1 MTTEDDRASNPS
13 EPDVWRMDVEKLKV
27 KSFPVRET
35 EYRVILEKKA
45 YDEIQAHGQSD
56 LDVEVCGVLMGQ
68 IFRDETGPYL
78 MVTDAIRGKQAR
90 QKAGQ
95 VTFTH
100 STWEYIH
107 QETEKQRY
115 ADKRIV
121 GWYHMHPGLGVFL
134 SEVDLFAHRN
144 FFNAAWQ
151 VAIVIDQKVKKT
163 GIFFWQNGKVV
174 RLKRY
179 WIGDEPCW
187 DTSENI
193 TASTSSRQADEKI
206 KYGFFHSGRQSSDQD
221 AYQSD
226 SFLIKLLTVG
236 VLVILV
242 CTLAYQTTV
251 IRREQRRLRLEVE
264 TLAEQILSRRYENAR
279 LLAGLP
285 IDNQQER
292 LSQDARHEDL
302 TELIEK
308 ILRFDSAGIKSR
320 ENEGISPVFTATPE
334 SKKENQ

>member
-1 MTTEDDRASNPS
+1 MTTEDDKASNLS
-13 EPDVWRMDVEKLKV
+13 DPDIWRMDTEKLKV
-27 KSFPVRET
+27 KPFPGRET
-35 EYRVILEKKA
+35 EYRVILDKKA
-45 YDEIQAHGQSD
+45 YDEIHAHGQSD

-68 IFRDETGPYL
+68 IYRDEIGPYL
-78 MVTDAIRGKQAR
+78 LITDAIRGRQAR

-107 QETEKQRY
+107 KETDKQRY

-134 SEVDLFAHRN
+134 SEVDLFAHRS

-163 GIFFWQNGKVV
+163 GIFFWQHGQIV

-187 DTSENI
+187 DISEHI
-193 TASTSSRQADEKI
+193 TTSTSSRQANEKR
-206 KYGFFHSGRQSSDQD
+206 KHVFYHSGSKSNNKD

-226 SFLIKLLTVG
+226 SLLLRLLTAG
-236 VLVILV
+236 VLIILA

-251 IRREQRRLRLEVE
+251 IQREQRRLKSQVE
-264 TLAEQILSRRYENAR
+264 TLVEQISNRRYENAR
-279 LLAGLP
+279 LLAGLLR
-285 IDNQQER
+285 NVQQKR
-292 LSQDARHEDL
+292 FSQDAEHGAL
-302 TELIEK
+302 TEVIEK
-308 ILRFDSAGIKSR
+308 ILMFDPVGGGIRKQYLHGLNANSESNIKI
-320 ENEGISPVFTATPE
+320 EN
-334 SKKENQ
+334 